1 MTRQYRLDIKI
12 ISIEN
17 PENPHLIGLRD
28 IYASATCYA
37 FDLNRKLLATLGC
50 CLSIFDCCGALG
62 VDDVKDDLVP
72 QRMQLS
78 AYPNPFNSQTRITF
92 EVPERGEISFKV
104 FDQTGREVFSSP
116 QSMRE
121 AGTHCFEWDAH
132 GLPSGSYLFKLY
144 YGDKVQSAKL
154 VLVK

>member
-1 MTRQYRLDIKI
+1 LHSVDCECLEGELVYTRDALSLVRLNFDGIL
-12 ISIEN
+12 
-17 PENPHLIGLRD
+17 PL
-28 IYASATCYA
+28 A
-37 FDLNRKLLATLGC
+37 F
-50 CLSIFDCCGALG
+50 ALTS
-62 VDDVKDDLVP
+62 V
-72 QRMQLS
+72 
-78 AYPNPFNSQTRITF
+78 YPNPFNSQTRITF

-121 AGTHCFEWDAH
+121 AGTQSFEWNAR